1 MKTLKG
7 QNLRVYTYVETGDA
21 DRWTPIAMSTN
32 CVITLTGN
40 TEDQNTKDDVGGAN
54 KPTIVSKGWSVQV
67 DSLNVLDAAAM
78 LTAVKEYKQFTLMW
92 AKSEETDNQ
101 TAITTTELEMSGIAY
116 INDLTLTFNDRENS
130 AKNIQFTGSGEI
142 SNSPVIASTVVNPLG
157 AYTKGQFVRLFLSLN
172 NTDTPNAVIA
182 AAKQLSLH
190 VSVQLENATSKD
202 TTGDWVVN
210 EPVGLSY
217 DITSNALVETDE
229 EVTPSVGGRKIGDM
243 QSIWRN
249 STPVKFLIGNVTGAN
264 NRTLTSTIVSGSVV
278 LSSLV
283 LNGQNRQVATYTST
297 MQGYGAYTVGA

>member
-21 DRWTPIAMSTN
+21 DRWTPIAMATN

-40 TEDQNTKDDVGGAN
+40 TEDQNTKDDVGGAS

-101 TAITTTELEMSGIAY
+101 TAITTTEFEMSGNAY

-130 AKNIQFTGSGEI
+130 AKNIQFTGSGGLQ
-142 SNSPVIASTVVNPLG
+142 NTPVIADTVVNPLG

-190 VSVQLENATSKD
+190 VSVQLENATTKD

-243 QSIWRN
+243 QSIWG
-249 STPVKFLIGNVTGAN
+249 TPVKFLIGNVIGAN

-283 LNGQNRQVATYTST
+283 INGQNRQVATYTST